1 MVDDQCRVKLRACPM
16 NMRGYFF
23 RWKKK
28 QNLKKNC
35 QACPMNMLGNL
46 NHVFFLC
53 GWKKISTQVHRTCVE
68 YFFRKYFFFKAKN
81 KNHAC
86 LKTYVEFLIKFV
98 KLVNHHT
105 SPMNILGFL
114 PIPKLGLNIR
124 AFSAVMRNTLRT
136 TQTKRYTVRKVNRR
150 RPLRVDSTLSAGPFI
165 CWHMTVKQSTQELLC
180 LW

>member
-1 MVDDQCRVKLRACPM
+1 MSDEHAWQSKSR
-16 NMRGYFF
+16 FF
-23 RWKKK
+23 FYVGEKKYPHK
-28 QNLKKNC
+28 FIVHVWNIFS
-35 QACPMNMLGNL
+35 GNI
-46 NHVFFLC
+46 FFLSE
-53 GWKKISTQVHRTCVE
+53 K
-68 YFFRKYFFFKAKN
+68 

-124 AFSAVMRNTLRT
+124 AFSVVMRNTLRT

-165 CWHMTVKQSTQELLC
+165 CWHMTVKQSKQELLC
-180 LW
+180 L